1 MKKKIM
7 LITIMLLTMFV
18 GKNNVLADIPIGKD
32 GIDRYECNAFAS
44 PSWVIPRGIKDYY
57 HRFCYEVVCSGGV
70 YSKRDQVRNND
81 YTCQNNNGT
90 PYVKVSSDGC
100 SNYSGTCNTYNVRY
114 CTKVLYVDCTRKADG
129 SPYTEQGIVI
139 DPTVRP
145 TVPTT
150 KKTTT
155 TTRKKTTTKKTTTRR
170 TGTNP
175 PMPTIPVDK
184 PTTTTQEV
192 VTNNTKIKK
201 IMVNNTDIK
210 YNENKDTYTLKLL
223 YDVPD
228 VNVSVELEDPSS
240 TYEVIGNTGMP
251 NEEHEIKI
259 IVTSVSGDKREVT
272 LKVNRYTNLNNDCT
286 LANIYSEEYPIEF
299 SPNMYSY
306 KLTKQKNVSTLDF
319 EVVLSDEANATYSIE
334 GNEKLKNRSTI
345 KIDVRAEDGTTCQ
358 YTIKIK
364 KESNTWKYIVAIAL
378 LIGVL
383 AVSSVL
389 LYRYLKKSKGRYKY
403 E

>member
-1 MKKKIM
+1 
-7 LITIMLLTMFV
+7 
-18 GKNNVLADIPIGKD
+18 
-32 GIDRYECNAFAS
+32 
-44 PSWVIPRGIKDYY
+44 
-57 HRFCYEVVCSGGV
+57 
-70 YSKRDQVRNND
+70 
-81 YTCQNNNGT
+81 
-90 PYVKVSSDGC
+90 
-100 SNYSGTCNTYNVRY
+100 
-114 CTKVLYVDCTRKADG
+114 
-129 SPYTEQGIVI
+129 
-139 DPTVRP
+139 
-145 TVPTT
+145 
-150 KKTTT
+150 
-155 TTRKKTTTKKTTTRR
+155 
-170 TGTNP
+170 
-175 PMPTIPVDK
+175 
-184 PTTTTQEV
+184 
-192 VTNNTKIKK
+192 
-201 IMVNNTDIK
+201 MVNNTDIK

-306 KLTKQKNVSTLDF
+306 KLTLPKNVSTLDF

-364 KESNTWKYIVAIAL
+364 KSLILGNIL
-378 LIGVL
+378 LQL
-383 AVSSVL
+383 H
-389 LYRYLKKSKGRYKY
+389 Y
-403 E
+403 

>member
-1 MKKKIM
+1 M
-7 LITIMLLTMFV
+7 
-18 GKNNVLADIPIGKD
+18 
-32 GIDRYECNAFAS
+32 
-44 PSWVIPRGIKDYY
+44 
-57 HRFCYEVVCSGGV
+57 
-70 YSKRDQVRNND
+70 
-81 YTCQNNNGT
+81 
-90 PYVKVSSDGC
+90 
-100 SNYSGTCNTYNVRY
+100 
-114 CTKVLYVDCTRKADG
+114 YVDCTRKADG

-306 KLTKQKNVSTLDF
+306 KLTLPKNVSTLDF